1 MVNQQLVEYIRKYEQ
16 EGRTDETLRVFLI
29 KDQGFSEQEVDEA
42 IRVVHGNQQ
51 EVQNTP
57 SQNSSPKNIKK
68 RNPFLVFI
76 LSFITFGIYI
86 IYWFVSTTKELRRSG
101 EETPHFWLLIVGIIP
116 LLGFPFLLYFLWK
129 YLDAVE
135 KATDANK
142 IMLFVVFLII
152 FPLGL
157 VVTQVELNKLANN

>member
-29 KDQGFSEQEVDEA
+29 KEQGFSVEEVDEA
-42 IRVVHGNQQ
+42 IRAVHGNPQD
-51 EVQNTP
+51 VQSTP
-57 SQNSSPKNIKK
+57 SQNSSPTNVKE

-76 LSFITFGIYI
+76 LSFITLGIYI

-101 EETPHFWLLIVGIIP
+101 EETPHFWLLIIGIIP
-116 LLGFPFLLYFLWK
+116 ILGFPFLLYFLWK

-135 KATDANK
+135 KVTSANK
-142 IMLFVVFLII
+142 IMLFVLFLII
-152 FPLGL
+152 FPMGL
-157 VVTQVELNKLANN
+157 VVTQVELNKLTNN